1 MVGELEWDDKLLE
14 VLRSFSGVSM
24 VCARRDGKCCHDFIE
39 PFLESM
45 EGQWYLGRGPKRSLI
60 F

>member
-39 PFLESM
+39 LFRV
-45 EGQWYLGRGPKRSLI
+45 YGRAVVSRKGTKI
-60 F
+60 